1 MILLKKDQVK
11 TMTSD
16 ERVAGLHAAILSVYE
31 NKIPGDFV
39 ECGVYLGGNVIIAKK
54 FFDSVN
60 DFTRNFYAFDT
71 FDGMVEPSQHD
82 PSKAHSTWNNV
93 AACKASV
100 DEVQKEFLVHH
111 ILDDRVK
118 FIQGDVN
125 QTLLDTINIP
135 SKISILRLDTDWY
148 QSTKLELEV
157 LYKNLVSG
165 GFLIIDD
172 YGHWSGC
179 QKAVDEF
186 FGLHFVEN
194 NFTKLDYTGIM
205 FQKL

>member
-31 NKIPGDFV
+31 NKIPG
-39 ECGVYLGGNVIIAKK
+39 
-54 FFDSVN
+54 
-60 DFTRNFYAFDT
+60 
-71 FDGMVEPSQHD
+71 
-82 PSKAHSTWNNV
+82 
-93 AACKASV
+93 
-100 DEVQKEFLVHH
+100 
-111 ILDDRVK
+111 
-118 FIQGDVN
+118 
-125 QTLLDTINIP
+125 
-135 SKISILRLDTDWY
+135 
-148 QSTKLELEV
+148 
-157 LYKNLVSG
+157 

-186 FGLHFVEN
+186 FGLHFVEK